1 MDEDIA
7 IINKSTREEKIKDFY
22 FRYKGII
29 FTIVIVI
36 ITFLFSIFFYND
48 YKDKQN
54 KKLANKYLSIQINYS
69 EDKKEYYSNELINI
83 VNENNKTYSILAL
96 SFLIDNNILQSNKVI
111 NNLFDQLINEAN
123 SDKDTKNLLIYKK
136 AIFNSNYVN
145 ENELITILNPIINSE
160 SVWRSPSLLLI
171 GDFFLAKNEKEKAKD
186 FFKKIL
192 IDQESNK
199 DIIYQAQQRLRS
211 LLSE

>member
-7 IINKSTREEKIKDFY
+7 IINKSSREEKIKDFY

-29 FTIVIVI
+29 FIIVIVI

-111 NNLFDQLINEAN
+111 NNLFDQLINEAKP
-123 SDKDTKNLLIYKK
+123 DKDTKNLLIYKK
-136 AIFNSNYVN
+136 AIFNSDHVN

-171 GDFFLAKNEKEKAKD
+171 GDFFLARNEKEKAKD

-199 DIIYQAQQRLRS
+199 DIIYQAQKRLRS